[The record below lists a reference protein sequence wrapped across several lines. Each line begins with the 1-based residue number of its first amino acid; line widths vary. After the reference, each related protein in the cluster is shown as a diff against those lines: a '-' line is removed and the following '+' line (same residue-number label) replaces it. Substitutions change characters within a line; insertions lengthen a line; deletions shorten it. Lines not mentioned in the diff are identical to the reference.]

1 MSIMWKY
8 LDKRSATIAAIKD
21 YSSMQFIISHTAE
34 EIKAERDRMSSTGSP
49 RWDGMP
55 HAHNPQAGEERI
67 LNGIEEIDILKERYR
82 QAVEYME
89 WFQPAWDQLSE
100 DERYVLDAIYGE
112 ENEYGTNAIYSIC
125 DYFSIERSSA
135 YNKKNRALSHLV
147 ILLFGKEHGEV
158 LAVIDAMSV
167 TLGLSFMNTQNRS
180 LSYVRKG
187 K

>member
-55 HAHNPQAGEERI
+55 HAHNPQVGEERI

-147 ILLFGKEHGEV
+147 ILLFGK
-158 LAVIDAMSV
+158 A
-167 TLGLSFMNTQNRS
+167 
-180 LSYVRKG
+180 
-187 K
+187 